1 MELLELLP
9 WTGRSK
15 RADFDTSR
23 HARFD
28 SNARMLNMDAGQYR
42 TADQRPR
49 DHDLD
54 DEGVRDA

>member
-1 MELLELLP
+1 MELLELLS
-9 WTGRSK
+9 WRGRSR

-23 HARFD
+23 YARFD
-28 SNARMLNMDAGQYR
+28 GDARMLDVDARQYR
-42 TADQRPR
+42 MADRRPR